1 MPLLAEDPNTAILP
15 DFEADEYAEA
25 RAQLINDATDE
36 RQAAAMLANLWRIQ
50 NNADKLRW
58 ADRLQEEELERRRLA
73 EEEVQRQQTALAEQ
87 EAAIAEERK
96 KNKSKYAPI
105 RDIDVP
111 SNTVIL
117 PCQYAVRKMKS
128 GDYCEL
134 FYFMNASLE
143 EAERT
148 SFTAEEDALVMLPTA
163 DGLHKW
169 IPAGAARDPKV
180 QVTKDENLT
189 WEQFNE
195 SAPRMVASM
204 KQNDWPD
211 DRINMHITFWSALQN
226 HRWRH
231 DFDIH
236 KQRALLLYQ
245 AQQRR
250 RWHLA
255 IGSSNSWS
263 LARINQ
269 ELLNEARETVF
280 NQFRQQQLSLQV
292 CANESKN
299 FPPDAY

>member
-15 DFEADEYAEA
+15 DLEADEYAEA

-134 FYFMNASLE
+134 FYFTNASLE

-250 RWHLA
+250 HWHLA

-269 ELLNEARETVF
+269 ELLNEAQETVF

-292 CANESKN
+292 CANKSKN